1 MIFGDVLLDVFL
13 LVVFFIACVMAFIL
27 GFLVALSARS
37 SDEHRAYLRGYK
49 DAKREREAKN
59 GNSNNLRQM
68 QRRDKGKK

>member
-1 MIFGDVLLDVFL
+1 MNEIILDIFL

-37 SDEHRAYLRGYK
+37 TDEHRAYLKGYK
-49 DAKREREAKN
+49 QGLKERKDY

-68 QRRDKGKK
+68 QKGNQGEK